1 MNVLVDALPT
11 KIIEQIKSELID
23 LFDKTLQEQA
33 SVFTDKLSGQISD
46 SMKLIFQGPAVQKE
60 ATLMFNSHIFPVYD
74 RIMKDHVTILQAV
87 QKENGELRTE
97 VDKLTTALA
106 DAGNDANKQQNIL
119 SEFQKKITN
128 LFSSPQNNDMPR
140 NGGGPDSTTNPID
153 SFEYKGGKQTESY
166 IGLDT
171 NSEGMMASV
180 MANTNSALNEFGGA
194 IKEQEV
200 VAAKADAH
208 RIEQGHFGKYKSCN
222 SIMGGA
228 KKRNKTKSKKSSKLK
243 NTKHRK
249 SRRV

>member
-1 MNVLVDALPT
+1 MNALVQMLPQDLLDEIKN
-11 KIIEQIKSELID
+11 KIIE

-87 QKENGELRTE
+87 QKENGELRAE
-97 VDKLTTALA
+97 VDKLTQELA
-106 DAGNDANKQQNIL
+106 AAGNDDGKRQSIL
-119 SEFQKKITN
+119 SQFKNNITN
-128 LFSSPQNNDMPR
+128 LFKSSENNQTPKTQ
-140 NGGGPDSTTNPID
+140 GGDPDSTTNSIN
-153 SFEYKGGKQTESY
+153 SFKYAGDKQTESY
-166 IGLDT
+166 IGQNQKSAD
-171 NSEGMMASV
+171 MMASV
-180 MANTNSALNEFGGA
+180 MSNTNSALNEFGGA

-208 RIEQGHFGKYKSCN
+208 RIKQGHFGNKSCN
-222 SIMGGA
+222 SIQGGA
-228 KKRNKTKSKKSSKLK
+228 KKRNKTNKTKSKISRR
-243 NTKHRK
+243 RK

>member
-11 KIIEQIKSELID
+11 KLIGEIKSELIT

-87 QKENGELRTE
+87 QKENSKLLAE
-97 VDKLTTALA
+97 VDKLTKDLA
-106 DAGNDANKQQNIL
+106 DAGNDVNKIQNIL
-119 SEFQKKITN
+119 SKFKNNITN
-128 LFSSPQNNDMPR
+128 LFSSSQNNDMTR
-140 NGGGPDSTTNPID
+140 KGDDPDSTTNSID
-153 SFEYKGGKQTESY
+153 LFKYKGGKQPESY
-166 IGLDT
+166 IENPT
-171 NSEGMMASV
+171 ENSSNMINSV
-180 MANTNSALNEFGGA
+180 LLKTEEKLNEFGGA

-208 RIEQGHFGKYKSCN
+208 RIAQGHSGKDK

>member
-1 MNVLVDALPT
+1 MNALVQMLPQHLLDEIKN
-11 KIIEQIKSELID
+11 KIIE

-87 QKENGELRTE
+87 QKENGELRAE
-97 VDKLTTALA
+97 VDKLTQELA
-106 DAGNDANKQQNIL
+106 AAGNDDGKRQSIL
-119 SEFQKKITN
+119 SQFKNNITN
-128 LFSSPQNNDMPR
+128 LFKSSENNQTPKIQ
-140 NGGGPDSTTNPID
+140 GGDPDSTANSII
-153 SFEYKGGKQTESY
+153 SFKYQGGQPTKSY
-166 IGLDT
+166 IQ
-171 NSEGMMASV
+171 NSNAKSADMMASV

-194 IKEQEV
+194 IEEQEA

-208 RIEQGHFGKYKSCN
+208 RIEQGHFGNKSCN
-222 SIMGGA
+222 SIPIQGGA
-228 KKRNKTKSKKSSKLK
+228 KKRNKTNKTKSKISRR
-243 NTKHRK
+243 RK